1 MYQIVA
7 KVLNG
12 RKLIAYQVIDQ
23 NKPGSKLTLDIEQ
36 AKIAAVNGQMYNAK
50 YDIKAGRFNGIN
62 GYDLRKLPTIQYL
75 DIVSQEAKEAQ
86 KKFEQMTPDEQI
98 RYFLENLEASLKLD
112 RFEDIKIR
120 ELDYTTDGDI
130 VQDFY
135 FIDLNECIEPGMK
148 LYDCKECLRDR
159 AELGDTSAN
168 VGLGL
173 LIECV
178 YKNSLNAANNI
189 KVKIQLQTKNLILP
203 LDSYD
208 KRLQYSLDDAKHYD
222 TDKISWAVCTMVA
235 IARLKNKKKSTR

>member
-12 RKLIAYQVIDQ
+12 RKLVAYQIIDQ

-36 AKIAAVNGQMYNAK
+36 VKTAAVSGQIYNAK

-62 GYDLRKLPTIQYL
+62 GCDLRKLPTVQYL
-75 DIVSQEAKEAQ
+75 DIVSQEAKETQ
-86 KKFEQMTPDEQI
+86 RKFEQMTPDEQI
-98 RYFLENLEASLKLD
+98 SYFLENLEASLKLD

-135 FIDLNECIEPGMK
+135 FIDLNKCIEPGMK
-148 LYDCKECLRDR
+148 LYDCKECFRDR
-159 AELGDTSAN
+159 AEQGDTGTA

-178 YKNSLNAANNI
+178 YKNGLNAANNI
-189 KVKIQLQTKNLILP
+189 KAKIQLQTKNLILP
-203 LDSYD
+203 LDRYD
-208 KRLQYSLDDAKHYD
+208 KRLQYSLEDAKHYD
-222 TDKISWAVCTMVA
+222 TDKVSQAVCTMVA
-235 IARLKNKKKSTR
+235 IARLKNKRKSTR

>member
-23 NKPGSKLTLDIEQ
+23 SKPGSKLTLDIEQ
-36 AKIAAVNGQMYNAK
+36 VKIAAVNGQIYNAK

-75 DIVSQEAKEAQ
+75 DIVSKEAEEAQ
-86 KKFEQMTPDEQI
+86 RKFDQMTPDEQI
-98 RYFLENLEASLKLD
+98 RYFLENLEVSLKLD
-112 RFEDIKIR
+112 RFEDIKVR

-130 VQDFY
+130 VQDLY
-135 FIDLNECIEPGMK
+135 FIDLNKCIEPGMK
-148 LYDCKECLRDR
+148 LYNCKECFRDR
-159 AELGDTSAN
+159 AELGDTGAN

-173 LIECV
+173 LLECV
-178 YKNSLNAANNI
+178 YKNGLNAANNI
-189 KVKIQLQTKNLILP
+189 NVRIQLQTKNLILP
-203 LDSYD
+203 LDGYD
-208 KRLQYSLDDAKHYD
+208 KRLQYNLEDAKHCD
-222 TDKISWAVCTMVA
+222 TDKISQAVYTMVA